1 MRLIGPALADLKR
14 IRHKNDPQIVRIL
27 LKKLLLT
34 QRNPEAGAPLCG
46 ALADFRKII
55 VGDRAWRVIWC
66 LTHEDTDEAVYTE
79 MTERVEAL
87 RKNPRTVSLA
97 KTIEELGKIAF
108 EIASGSGIS
117 AGEEA
122 TADWLRRR

>member
-1 MRLIGPALADLKR
+1 PMTRAASVTHPLSLHDALP
-14 IRHKNDPQIVRIL
+14 IS
-27 LKKLLLT
+27 
-34 QRNPEAGAPLCG
+34 LCG

-97 KTIEELGKIAF
+97 KTIEELGKIDRKSTRLNSSHVSTSYAVF
-108 EIASGSGIS
+108 C
-117 AGEEA
+117 
-122 TADWLRRR
+122 